1 MQLLFVFAI
10 FYILLKNSVKCIP
23 LNEFYPFGSG
33 TAAEFGTDTFLPPN
47 DDGSSDQ
54 ILLTSVFPFFDE
66 NFDTIFVCM
75 AYKIA
80 IHVYACYSQ
89 LLINIRS

>member
-1 MQLLFVFAI
+1 MQPLFVFAI

-23 LNEFYPFGSG
+23 LNEFYPFGIG
-33 TAAEFGTDTFLPPN
+33 TAVEFGTDTFLPPN

-66 NFDTIFVCM
+66 NFDTIFVC
-75 AYKIA
+75 ID
-80 IHVYACYSQ
+80 
-89 LLINIRS
+89 INS

>member
-1 MQLLFVFAI
+1 MQLLFISTI

-33 TAAEFGTDTFLPPN
+33 TAVEFGTDTFLPPN

-54 ILLTSVFPFFDE
+54 IRLTSVFPFFDE

-75 AYKIA
+75 AYNSIT
-80 IHVYACYSQ
+80 I
-89 LLINIRS
+89 L